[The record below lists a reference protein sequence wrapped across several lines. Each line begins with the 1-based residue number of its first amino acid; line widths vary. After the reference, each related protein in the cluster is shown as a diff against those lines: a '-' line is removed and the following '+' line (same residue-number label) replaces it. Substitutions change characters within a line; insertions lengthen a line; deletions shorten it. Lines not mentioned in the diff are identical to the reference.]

1 MKKKE
6 HATKIQMLVALGLLL
21 AALGGTIFAFFR
33 YYSSNINETLYTERI
48 NQMDAVTGQLFRNLD
63 NVIETRWLEVR
74 IQSNLLEINQPQS
87 PEELYSFI
95 SAQQNTSLM
104 NERQMSIVAVDSAG
118 HYYTSDGIGSSE
130 NGLSY
135 IAGTPSH
142 VSYVDGTPCGNG
154 SRLHLLLR
162 LSEPIVL
169 RDGDEE
175 IELIYYGTSQAME
188 HYTQYFTC
196 DAYDGSNSVYV
207 LDRSGYKI
215 FNSGSTDLLRGCSAY
230 AVLESMEYLHGC
242 SFEET
247 LKALDERGIA
257 ISNAV
262 LDGTEY
268 YYALRRVDY
277 TDWTLLF
284 LIPSPYVAQS
294 TVQMVKAAAV
304 TLAVFA
310 AVLLIL
316 SVISIAL
323 LLRVHHRRELTA
335 EHQRT
340 ELQAKMNAALTAA
353 NERLSQAKKAAEC
366 AMHTAENANRAKSNF
381 LANISHDV
389 RTPMNAIV
397 GLADLLE
404 HNADSP
410 ERVLDYTHKIQS
422 SSRHMLGLIS
432 DLLDMAKL
440 ENGKLRS
447 NIHPMDLRD
456 QINQIE
462 TMIRPQAE
470 KRRQELRITTENLRH
485 THLLADELMLRR
497 VLINILSN
505 AVKYT
510 PDGGRIEF
518 NIEELE
524 RENRAYARFRFT
536 VTDNGV
542 GMSKEFL
549 SHIFEPFSRAEAST
563 VNPITGTGLGMAI
576 AKSLVEAMNGA
587 IRAESCEGKGSMFE
601 FIVSLRIDDGTADAA
616 LSTVSTANSTVASDS
631 AHADAQTNT
640 PPLSPAQS
648 NADDSDRSIDICDKS
663 DISDDGRR
671 DENTSAAVTAADSGK
686 RGITEEYPALRGMKL
701 ICAEDN
707 ELNAEILKSMLE
719 LAGAVCRIYPN
730 GRAIAE
736 AFDEIAPENCDLV
749 LMDIQMPEM
758 NGYDAARAIRS
769 SKNPYGRTVP
779 IIAMTANAF
788 SDDVQRSIA
797 AGMNAHLSKPV
808 NLEALERAI
817 IRIRSTPPPEMEVDS
832 ND

>member
-1 MKKKE
+1 
-6 HATKIQMLVALGLLL
+6 
-21 AALGGTIFAFFR
+21 
-33 YYSSNINETLYTERI
+33 
-48 NQMDAVTGQLFRNLD
+48 
-63 NVIETRWLEVR
+63 
-74 IQSNLLEINQPQS
+74 
-87 PEELYSFI
+87 
-95 SAQQNTSLM
+95 
-104 NERQMSIVAVDSAG
+104 
-118 HYYTSDGIGSSE
+118 
-130 NGLSY
+130 
-135 IAGTPSH
+135 
-142 VSYVDGTPCGNG
+142 
-154 SRLHLLLR
+154 
-162 LSEPIVL
+162 
-169 RDGDEE
+169 
-175 IELIYYGTSQAME
+175 
-188 HYTQYFTC
+188 
-196 DAYDGSNSVYV
+196 
-207 LDRSGYKI
+207 
-215 FNSGSTDLLRGCSAY
+215 
-230 AVLESMEYLHGC
+230 
-242 SFEET
+242 
-247 LKALDERGIA
+247 
-257 ISNAV
+257 
-262 LDGTEY
+262 
-268 YYALRRVDY
+268 
-277 TDWTLLF
+277 
-284 LIPSPYVAQS
+284 
-294 TVQMVKAAAV
+294 
-304 TLAVFA
+304 
-310 AVLLIL
+310 
-316 SVISIAL
+316 
-323 LLRVHHRRELTA
+323 
-335 EHQRT
+335 
-340 ELQAKMNAALTAA
+340 
-353 NERLSQAKKAAEC
+353 
-366 AMHTAENANRAKSNF
+366 
-381 LANISHDV
+381 
-389 RTPMNAIV
+389 
-397 GLADLLE
+397 
-404 HNADSP
+404 
-410 ERVLDYTHKIQS
+410 
-422 SSRHMLGLIS
+422 
-432 DLLDMAKL
+432 
-440 ENGKLRS
+440 
-447 NIHPMDLRD
+447 MDLHD

-505 AVKYT
+505 AIKYT

-640 PPLSPAQS
+640 PPLPPAQS

-719 LAGAVCRIYPN
+719 LAGAVCRVYPN

-797 AGMNAHLSKPV
+797 TGMNAHLSKPV

-817 IRIRSTPPPEMEVDS
+817 IRIRSTPPRNGS
-832 ND
+832 RFQ